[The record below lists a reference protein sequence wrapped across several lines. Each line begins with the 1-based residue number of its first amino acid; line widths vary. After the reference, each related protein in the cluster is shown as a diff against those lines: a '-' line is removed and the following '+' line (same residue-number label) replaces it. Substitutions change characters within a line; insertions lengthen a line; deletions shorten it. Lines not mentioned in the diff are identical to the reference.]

1 MFVINC
7 LFYGGVDGP
16 GVSVCHKTG
25 EMVLNQVA
33 QDLDAL
39 KLAFEDL
46 VNQAYSKFN
55 DPLGNP
61 DHTDA
66 IMEFLAY
73 LSGRGEEVWADLES
87 PYDRDKAA

>member
-1 MFVINC
+1 
-7 LFYGGVDGP
+7 
-16 GVSVCHKTG
+16 
-25 EMVLNQVA
+25 MVLNQVA

-61 DHTDA
+61 DHAAAMMQFRGTLLGFA
-66 IMEFLAY
+66 EEF
-73 LSGRGEEVWADLES
+73 WADLES